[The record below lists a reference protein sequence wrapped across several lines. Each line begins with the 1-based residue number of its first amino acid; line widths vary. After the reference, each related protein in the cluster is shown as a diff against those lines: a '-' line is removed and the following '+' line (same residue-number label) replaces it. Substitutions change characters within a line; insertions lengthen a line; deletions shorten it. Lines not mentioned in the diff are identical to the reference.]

1 MLLLRL
7 LKGWVY
13 VFITAALVY
22 SMISAHLA
30 RLEKAQKE
38 LKDNYRKLQEYD
50 RMKTNFIAVISH
62 EMRTPIAVIK
72 GYASFLRKKDSDN
85 LTAEQMD
92 FVESIDENAE
102 RLRVIVHDLSDM
114 EKIKAGIIRI
124 NKVRFNVADF
134 VNARI

>member
-1 MLLLRL
+1 MNEKGNNTAGMGGGGHVKKSAFKIAAVYFVFGMLWIFFSDKILSVFMHTTDTYALAQTV
-7 LKGWVY
+7 KGWVY

-38 LKDNYRKLQEYD
+38 LRENYRKLQEYD

-72 GYASFLRKKDSDN
+72 GYAAFLRKKK
-85 LTAEQMD
+85 
-92 FVESIDENAE
+92 F
-102 RLRVIVHDLSDM
+102 
-114 EKIKAGIIRI
+114 
-124 NKVRFNVADF
+124 
-134 VNARI
+134 